1 MNIHPL
7 WYLCLLTRVTFIFIL
22 VFISTHFRDKL
33 WIRILVTAILTIM
46 GSGFLY
52 KYFTG
57 SNNEK
62 QITKVFWHESRLLH
76 GILYLIAAYYFFIE
90 NIVMMTVVLS
100 IDIVSSLFYRFIT
113 YQ

>member
-7 WYLCLLTRVTFIFIL
+7 WYLCLLTRITLIFVL
-22 VFISTHFRDKL
+22 VFISTHFRDRL
-33 WIRILVTAILTIM
+33 WVCILATAILIIM

-52 KYFTG
+52 NYFTG

-62 QITKVFWHESRLLH
+62 QIAKVFWHESRLLH

-90 NIVMMTVVLS
+90 NIIMMIIVLS
-100 IDIVSSLFYRFIT
+100 IDIVSSFFYRFIT
-113 YQ
+113 QQ